1 MIDRLLSQDR
11 DINSVI
17 NLTGM
22 YVAQGADWGWGWGVG
37 VGVVFLQQTFFLIN
51 IQKIMLE

>member
-22 YVAQGADWGWGWGVG
+22 YVAQGADWGWGVGGGGGGGVLTAN
-37 VGVVFLQQTFFLIN
+37 VFLN
-51 IQKIMLE
+51 